1 MSRPHESSGGTMT
14 IRNDRAHGLLGSRV
28 RAVAAG
34 AAVLALVGAGTAV
47 AAGHIG
53 TEDIIDNSVR
63 SADVKNGTLQTRDL
77 TPNNFNR
84 FTRTENVV
92 SATTPASTVPA
103 YSGAR
108 VVDVPSGTTGATL
121 LTVVLDQGTWELDVT
136 AQFWHLAGA
145 APSDPDYGVVTIAG
159 LQDGFGTGFTSDVP
173 NAGTNAAQ
181 VSMSGTIKIAA
192 NNTPVLIQGHFTGGN
207 VGQAGASVQATQIA
221 YVKQPKS

>member
-1 MSRPHESSGGTMT
+1 MK
-14 IRNDRAHGLLGSRV
+14 IRNDKTHGLRGSRT

-34 AAVLALVGAGTAV
+34 ACVLALMGAGTAV

-53 TEDIIDNSVR
+53 SEDITDNSVK
-63 SADVKNGTLQTRDL
+63 SKDVKNGTLQTRDL

-103 YSGAR
+103 NGGAR
-108 VVDVPSGTTGATL
+108 VVEVPAGTTGTTL

-136 AQFWHLAGA
+136 AQFWHLTGA

-159 LQDGFGTGFTSDVP
+159 LQDGFGTGYTSDVP
-173 NAGTNAAQ
+173 DAGANAAQ
-181 VSMSGTIKIAA
+181 TAMSGTIKIAA
-192 NNTPVLIQGHFTGGN
+192 NDTPVLIQGHFTGGN
-207 VGQAGASVQATQIA
+207 AGQAGASVQATQIA